1 MSLPSSLATTLS
13 PGGPL
18 PPSTYGILVP
28 LQLFS
33 GEFLYYA
40 LVFFVLALVAA
51 LVGFRGVAGI
61 SMEIARIFVLLF
73 VVLAIVTLVL

>member
-1 MSLPSSLATTLS
+1 MAELLLNTVGL
-13 PGGPL
+13 L
-18 PPSTYGILVP
+18 P

-40 LVFFVLALVAA
+40 IIFFVLALVAA
-51 LVGFRGVAGI
+51 LVGLRGAAGI

-73 VVLAIVTLVL
+73 IVLAVITLVL